1 MSAPN
6 DAHCVIV
13 GIDVDKDSA
22 DVCLL
27 PEGRR
32 WTFREPAEMVQELIQ
47 QQPSLVVIE
56 ATGGYERRW
65 VAPLLDAGICV
76 AVVNPKRI
84 RDFARAMGY
93 LAKTDAID
101 AGVIAEYGRVAQP
114 RPLEKMPAKQAELQ
128 ELVNRR
134 RQLLGMRTMEQNRK
148 GSAISTATRRSVE
161 KILKAFERELDHLE
175 TAITELLESDD
186 DWRDKVRLLR
196 DVPGVGPIT
205 GVTLVAEV
213 PELGKLNRQEIA
225 ALVGVAPY
233 NRDSGQ
239 FKGKRF
245 IAGGRSHVRSVLYLA
260 ALSASRHNP
269 LVRRFAERL
278 KATGKPPKVRI
289 TACARKLLVILNALL
304 KTKNPW
310 DPLRCVQGT

>member
-1 MSAPN
+1 MSATN
-6 DAHCVIV
+6 DARCTIL

-22 DVCLL
+22 EVCFM

-32 WTFREPAEMVQELIQ
+32 QRCQQPAELIEQ
-47 QQPSLVVIE
+47 LLPCRPFLVVIE

-65 VAPLLDAGICV
+65 VAALLDAGIPV
-76 AVVNPKRI
+76 AVVNPKRV

-101 AGVIAEYGRVAQP
+101 ARVIAEYGKVAEP

-128 ELVNRR
+128 DLVARR
-134 RQLLGMRTMEQNRK
+134 RQLLSMRTMEQNRM
-148 GSAISTATRRSVE
+148 SVAATAAARRSIQE
-161 KILKAFERELDHLE
+161 ILKVFNRELIRLE
-175 TAITELLESDD
+175 KAITALVESDD
-186 DWRDKVRLLR
+186 DWSDKVRMLR
-196 DVPGVGPIT
+196 EVPGVGPVT
-205 GVTLVAEV
+205 GLTLVAEV
-213 PELGKLNRQEIA
+213 PELGQLNRQEIA
-225 ALVGVAPY
+225 ALIGVAPF

-239 FKGKRF
+239 YKGKRF

-278 KATGKPPKVRI
+278 KAAGKPPKVRI
-289 TACARKLLVILNALL
+289 TACARKLLVILNTLL
-304 KTKNPW
+304 KTKTPW
-310 DPLRCVQGT
+310 NPLRCVQGT